1 MFPAKKWDQ
10 NLSLGSNKNI
20 IFKDTIQPTKTVPSV
35 QIRVG
40 ILHILFGTCSL
51 FLQLM
56 IISTQ
61 QMFGLGTEHRGLMF
75 LKVNEY
81 LNKPFVSVK
90 CTRRI
95 KDSVICQLKGM
106 KRLGI
111 CQTGRQRV
119 SKPPPESRARRP
131 GRKEKSSR
139 TPAGESSMQATDWAR
154 PRI

>member
-20 IFKDTIQPTKTVPSV
+20 IFKDATQPTKTVPSV

-51 FLQLM
+51 FLQLT

-90 CTRRI
+90 R
-95 KDSVICQLKGM
+95 DPQN
-106 KRLGI
+106 
-111 CQTGRQRV
+111 QRQRHLPI
-119 SKPPPESRARRP
+119 KGDEAP
-131 GRKEKSSR
+131 GHLSNREAKGVKAS
-139 TPAGESSMQATDWAR
+139 A
-154 PRI
+154 